1 MIGRVSACRTPL
13 PRETAALSAGA
24 SSADGS
30 SLRIGLFTNNF
41 RPLVNG
47 LATSVET
54 FARAFS
60 RAGHRVTIV
69 APRYAEGCRDDG
81 NVIRVRGLRAPTHH
95 AYVLPVPF
103 WPGVRRA
110 VLARNLDVYH
120 AQHPF
125 LLGAAAAR
133 WANATGRPLVFTY
146 HTRYDRYAHYV
157 PGPAR
162 AIARLAVRGAIRFA
176 RAADLVV
183 APAPSVAR
191 ELRALGV
198 RTPIEVI
205 PTGVALPA
213 TPPDDARR
221 VRRAQLGLPARGP
234 VCLSVGRLAREKNQG
249 FLLRAFR
256 LVLRDVPTARLV
268 LVGDGDDRPRLERLA
283 GNLGIRPHVDFIGS
297 LPRGRATDYALAAD
311 LFLFPSTSE
320 TQGLAAL
327 EALAAGLPVIAV
339 ASEAVEDL
347 LPDESAGI
355 LCPEDPGAYAGCV
368 AALWAAPARRATM
381 AEAARRIAARF
392 TPEASAARLLGL
404 YGELV
409 RTRRPLSAGVAALHP
424 GEART

>member
-1 MIGRVSACRTPL
+1 MTGRVSASRTPL
-13 PRETAALSAGA
+13 PRETAALPTSA
-24 SSADGS
+24 SLSDGS
-30 SLRIGLFTNNF
+30 PLRIGLFTNNF

-54 FARAFS
+54 FAQDFK
-60 RAGHRVTIV
+60 RAGHRVTVV
-69 APRYAEGCRDDG
+69 APRYAEGHRDDG
-81 NVIRVRGLRAPTHH
+81 DVIRVPGLRAPTHH

-125 LLGAAAAR
+125 LLGAAAGR
-133 WANATGRPLVFTY
+133 WARATGRPLVFTY

-162 AIARLAVRGAIRFA
+162 AIARLAVRGALRYA

-191 ELRALGV
+191 ELGALGV
-198 RTPIEVI
+198 RVPIEVI

-213 TPPDDARR
+213 IPPEGARC
-221 VRRAQLGLPARGP
+221 VRRAELGLPAGGP
-234 VCLSVGRLAREKNQG
+234 VCLSVGRLAREKNQA

-256 LVLRDVPTARLV
+256 LTLCDVPTARLV

-283 GNLGIRPHVDFIGS
+283 GDLGIRARVDFIGA
-297 LPRGRATDYALAAD
+297 LPRARVTDYALAAD

-327 EALAAGLPVIAV
+327 EALGAGLPVIAV
-339 ASEAVEDL
+339 ASEAAADL
-347 LPDESAGI
+347 LADESAGI

-368 AALWAAPARRATM
+368 AALWAAPARRAMM
-381 AEAARRIAARF
+381 AEAAREIAARF
-392 TPEASAARLLGL
+392 APEASAARLLRL

-409 RTRRPLSAGVAALHP
+409 RARRPRPAGVGALYP
-424 GEART
+424 REART

>member
-1 MIGRVSACRTPL
+1 MTGRVPTGRTPL
-13 PRETAALSAGA
+13 PREAAALPTSA
-24 SSADGS
+24 SMVDGL

-41 RPLVNG
+41 RPLVNR

-54 FARAFS
+54 FARDFL

-69 APRYAEGCRDDG
+69 APRYAEGYRDDDD
-81 NVIRVRGLRAPTHH
+81 VIRVPGLRAPTHH

-110 VLARNLDVYH
+110 VLGRNLDVYH

-125 LLGAAAAR
+125 LPGAAAAR
-133 WANATGRPLVFTY
+133 WANATGRPRVFTY
-146 HTRYDRYAHYV
+146 HTRYDRY
-157 PGPAR
+157 
-162 AIARLAVRGAIRFA
+162 
-176 RAADLVV
+176 
-183 APAPSVAR
+183 
-191 ELRALGV
+191 
-198 RTPIEVI
+198 
-205 PTGVALPA
+205 
-213 TPPDDARR
+213 
-221 VRRAQLGLPARGP
+221 
-234 VCLSVGRLAREKNQG
+234 
-249 FLLRAFR
+249 
-256 LVLRDVPTARLV
+256 
-268 LVGDGDDRPRLERLA
+268 
-283 GNLGIRPHVDFIGS
+283 VDFIGS
-297 LPRGRATDYALAAD
+297 LPGARVTDYALAAD

-339 ASEAVEDL
+339 VSEAAADL

-368 AALWAAPARRATM
+368 AALWAAPARRAVM

-409 RTRRPLSAGVAALHP
+409 RARRPLPAGVGALHP
-424 GEART
+424 REVRT